1 MKSQLVFLYP
11 GQGSQQV
18 GMGRALYERHEEA
31 RRIFDRADS
40 LLGFSLSTLCFDGP
54 QRELDHDL
62 VAQLAVFT
70 LGCALSAVLERKHIL
85 PEAATGYSS
94 GFYAAAFAAGCFD
107 FDTGLIIVKRA
118 GELLLQEANTVKGC
132 MAVIFGLP
140 RRRVETLC
148 GKTAGA
154 DIAIVNTA
162 RQVIISGTESA
173 VKKVMAIALKEG
185 ALDAYTLSVGAPYH
199 SSFMAPAG
207 ARLLGELKGMAV
219 EKPVIPLV
227 SFHTL
232 KKIGGAASL
241 RMIMATQL
249 SHPVL
254 WVDLIKAIRRPET
267 VFVEL
272 GAGAVIART
281 VRWIDRTIEIV
292 SVSDTRDILHLGD
305 KL

>member
-1 MKSQLVFLYP
+1 MKARLVFLYP

-18 GMGRALYERHEEA
+18 GMGLNLYERHEEA
-31 RRIFDRADS
+31 RKIFDRADS
-40 LLGFSLSTLCFDGP
+40 LLGFSLSGLCFEGP

-62 VAQLAVFT
+62 VAQMAVFT
-70 LGCALSAVLERKHIL
+70 LGCALSAVLERKRIL

-94 GFYAAAFAAGCFD
+94 GFYAAAYAAGCFD

-118 GELLLQEANTVKGC
+118 GELLLDQAGTMKGC
-132 MAVIFGLP
+132 MAVIFGLS
-140 RRRVETLC
+140 RQRVEKICRHTE
-148 GKTAGA
+148 GA
-154 DIAIVNTA
+154 TIAIVNTT
-162 RQVIISGTESA
+162 RQIIISGIDTA

-185 ALDAYTLSVGAPYH
+185 ALDAYMLSVGAPYH

-207 ARLLGELKGMAV
+207 ARFLGELRDMAV
-219 EKPVIPLV
+219 EKPGIPLV
-227 SFHTL
+227 SYHTL
-232 KKIGGAASL
+232 KKVTGAASL

-254 WVDLIKAIRRPET
+254 WVDLIRAIHRPET

-281 VRWIDRTIEIV
+281 VRWIDRTIKIA
-292 SVSDTRDILHLGD
+292 SVSDTRDILHLGGE
-305 KL
+305 L